1 MTLIERTV
9 RRSVVRIA
17 LWASGGS
24 LVSVG
29 WGVYFASI
37 NKAAPIE
44 AIVYTLARLTQPG
57 AAVFS
62 HFIHGPHG
70 LTQVVLEN
78 TAAYA
83 LIGFVVETIRR
94 YYQPSHIST

>member
-1 MTLIERTV
+1 MTLFESTI
-9 RRSVVRIA
+9 RRSVIRIA
-17 LWASGGS
+17 LWASGGF

-37 NKAAPIE
+37 NKATPIE
-44 AIVYTLARLTQPG
+44 AIVYTVARLTQPG
-57 AAVFS
+57 AAVLC

-70 LTQVVLEN
+70 LTRVVLEN

-83 LIGFVVETIRR
+83 LIGFIVETIRR
-94 YYQPSHIST
+94 YYRPSHIST